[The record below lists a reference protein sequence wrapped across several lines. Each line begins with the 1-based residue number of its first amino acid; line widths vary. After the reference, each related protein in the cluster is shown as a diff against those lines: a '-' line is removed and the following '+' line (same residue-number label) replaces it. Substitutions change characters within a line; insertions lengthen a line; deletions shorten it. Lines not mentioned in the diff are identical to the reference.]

1 MITENCWVYQ
11 GNPITEIEPSVVGF
25 VYSITNLID
34 GRIYFGKKQA
44 FFKKT
49 SLKTVLIKRTGLK
62 TKKKIR
68 SMVPSDWLDYY
79 GSSESLKKDVELLGK
94 ESFSREIL
102 MFCYSLS
109 ELSYR
114 EAKIQ
119 FETDA
124 LLFPDKY
131 YNSWIMVR
139 TRRDH
144 LLKK

>member
-49 SLKTVLIKRTGLK
+49 SLKTVLIKSTGLK